1 MSSST
6 TSQTVLRCVAARVM
20 PGPAGR
26 GPAATGR
33 SSPLE
38 GTGSEDRSTAAYRSA
53 ARRLRG
59 RFAGDPVRLQYSLLS
74 LARREDAR
82 REEAGRR
89 THPTVRALHGMVD
102 GEVAERFA
110 RLVPQHLDG
119 PVLGYED
126 RQSLLEAARRLGI

>member
-20 PGPAGR
+20 RGPAGR
-26 GPAATGR
+26 APDARGR

-38 GTGSEDRSTAAYRSA
+38 GTGSEDRSTASYRSA

-59 RFAGDPVRLQYSLLS
+59 RFAGDPVRLQHSLLN
-74 LARREDAR
+74 LARREDAH

-89 THPTVRALHGMVD
+89 LYPAVRALHGMVD
-102 GEVAERFA
+102 GEAAERFA
-110 RLVPQHLDG
+110 RLVAWPLDG
-119 PVLGYED
+119 LVLCYED
-126 RQSLLEAARRLGI
+126 RQSLLKA